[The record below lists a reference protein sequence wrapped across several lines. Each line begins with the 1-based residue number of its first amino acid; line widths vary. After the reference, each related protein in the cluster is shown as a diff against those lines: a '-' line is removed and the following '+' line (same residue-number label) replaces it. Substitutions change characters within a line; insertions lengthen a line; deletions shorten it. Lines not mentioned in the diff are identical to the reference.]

1 MRTTIRALIIS
12 AGVLVGLGSLGAAG
26 AVAASTPVK
35 VAGVKLTSGVGTGA
49 QRSYE
54 ATVFDT
60 AGNPVAGA
68 DLDLGGLAGD
78 PDLRVKT
85 TKMTATTADPL
96 TYRVTVNFPADGDW
110 VMVVR
115 VHAPTQA
122 VELFSEKISGAGT
135 AVSSHDLASNPS
147 RRAVLRADPTFYQR
161 YNGTSELGTVSPA
174 GTAGA
179 SRHSGLA
186 GDAGSGTLILHDSE
200 FSATAA
206 GFAMAHTFGALAWTV
221 SVLGLVLANRLGS
234 GGART
239 EITRFISRHYLV
251 LAGGGLLVLVFSG
264 VQTALYASVGLRHP
278 TQLLDTRLGTAYLAV
293 FALKMVLVL
302 GSLITTWRLG
312 RLLPTPARLLAT
324 PRLASLG
331 AMANEDP
338 SPFIFRLA
346 EANASFGA
354 LIIGCVVILGQLH
367 HALL

>member
-1 MRTTIRALIIS
+1 MRATIRALIIS
-12 AGVLVGLGSLGAAG
+12 AGVLAGLGSVGAAG
-26 AVAASTPVK
+26 AEAVTAPVK
-35 VAGVKLTSGVGTGA
+35 VAGVKLTSGVGTGS

-54 ATVFDT
+54 ATVFDMD
-60 AGNPVAGA
+60 GKPVAGA

-85 TKMTATTADPL
+85 TKMTATAADPL
-96 TYRVTVNFPADGDW
+96 TYRVTVTFPADGDW
-110 VMVVR
+110 VLVVR
-115 VHAPTQA
+115 VHTPTQA
-122 VELFSEKISGAGT
+122 VELFSEKISGAGK

-147 RRAVLRADPTFYQR
+147 RRTILREDPTFYQR
-161 YNGTSELGTVSPA
+161 YNGTAELGTVSPA

-179 SRHSGLA
+179 TSHSGSA
-186 GDAGSGTLILHDSE
+186 GDAGLGTITVHNSE

-264 VQTALYASVGLRHP
+264 IQTALYASVGLRHP
-278 TQLLDTRLGTAYLAV
+278 SQLLQSRLGTAYVAV
-293 FALKMVLVL
+293 FGLKMVLVL

-312 RLLPTPARLLAT
+312 RLLPTPSRLLAT
-324 PRLASLG
+324 PRVASLG
-331 AMANEDP
+331 AMANDDP

-346 EANASFGA
+346 EANASLGA
-354 LIIGCVVILGQLH
+354 LIIGCVVVLGQLH

>member
-1 MRTTIRALIIS
+1 MRATIRALIIT
-12 AGVLVGLGSLGAAG
+12 AGALVALGSLGVAG
-26 AVAASTPVK
+26 APAASAPVK

-49 QRSYE
+49 QRTYE
-54 ATVFDT
+54 ATVLDT
-60 AGNPVAGA
+60 AGNAVAGA

-85 TKMTATTADPL
+85 TKMTASTADPR
-96 TYRVTVNFPADGDW
+96 TYQVTVTFPADGDW

-122 VELFSEKISGAGT
+122 VELFSEKISGAGK

-147 RRAVLRADPTFYQR
+147 RRTILREDPTFYQR
-161 YNGTSELGTVSPA
+161 YNGTAELGTVSPA
-174 GTAGA
+174 GTARAIG
-179 SRHSGLA
+179 HSGSA
-186 GDAGSGTLILHDSE
+186 RDASSSVAVHNSD

-234 GGART
+234 GSART
-239 EITRFISRHYLV
+239 EITRFISRHYLL
-251 LAGGGLLVLVFSG
+251 LAGGGLLVLVSSG
-264 VQTALYASVGLRHP
+264 VQTALYGSVGLRHP
-278 TQLLDTRLGTAYLAV
+278 TQLLDSRLGTAYLAV

-312 RLLPTPARLLAT
+312 RLLPTPARLSAT

-331 AMANEDP
+331 AMANDDP
-338 SPFIFRLA
+338 STFIFRLA

-354 LIIGCVVILGQLH
+354 LIIGCVVVLGQLH